1 MIDRTRAL
9 VGIAAAAFFVAGCNS
24 PESTRMRSGG
34 SGADIGNRGKVVQMH
49 EGSRPYWST
58 PERLGKDVGMRNL
71 GLAHQSDRAS
81 RGAPATAPR

>member
-1 MIDRTRAL
+1 MIDQTRAL
-9 VGIAAAAFFVAGCNS
+9 VGIAAALVVVAGCNS

-58 PERLGKDVGMRNL
+58 PERLGKDVGMRL
-71 GLAHQSDRAS
+71 GAAHESDRAS